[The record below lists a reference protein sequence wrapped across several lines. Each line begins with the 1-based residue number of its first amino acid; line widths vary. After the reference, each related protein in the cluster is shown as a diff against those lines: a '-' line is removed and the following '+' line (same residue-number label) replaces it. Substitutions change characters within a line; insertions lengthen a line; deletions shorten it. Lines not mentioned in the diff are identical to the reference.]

1 MKTRFIILILFV
13 VFPFYAF
20 SQRSLEIQDISTGMN
35 VFSGKDTEA
44 GIVISAPSTIPL
56 TFESTHDK
64 VVDVFNK
71 EIKGEEQLY
80 YIRFNTGKRYR
91 GRKLTIITNEYLP
104 LTIMAELEPKELKQY
119 KIVDPDA
126 EFVYG
131 CYYEYRKRGTEYFQN
146 SMYEE
151 AKEQYLIAKE
161 CSDCPVDANLDELI
175 ANIDS
180 IFVYQKQADDA
191 YDLLDYR
198 KSATLYSKILTLNP
212 SDAQASQKRFESITK
227 YTNDCQKYFNM
238 AEVYK
243 DNGEYDKALE
253 LYDKIVN
260 ENCNNALVAST
271 EAKKIR
277 ILMNSRKQRVKVYAY
292 EYSKNTP
299 IGITTGSYKNKKVGG
314 YFSLSV
320 HQSLFKALQKD
331 YAEVDNPE
339 LNISFG
345 WTVNPVSSFPL
356 WIFFGPGYTGIGEFV
371 DQNGNKYLGEESES
385 GESESEDTTID
396 GEDTDPTFKIYSA
409 ISPEV
414 GLLGK
419 IGPLVLRY
427 TFQYRFAISKEYEDK
442 IKSTRHVF
450 GVGFCF

>member
-1 MKTRFIILILFV
+1 MKTKFFILTFFLV
-13 VFPFYAF
+13 LPFYAF
-20 SQRSLEIQDISTGMN
+20 SQRSLEIQDVSTGMN

-44 GIVISAPSTIPL
+44 GIVISAPLTIPL

-91 GRKLTIITNEYLP
+91 GRKLTIITNDYLP
-104 LTIMAELEPKELKQY
+104 LTIIAELEPKELKQY
-119 KIVDPDA
+119 KIIDPDA

-131 CYYEYRKRGTEYFQN
+131 CYYEYRKRGTEFFQKC
-146 SMYEE
+146 MYDE

-161 CSDCPVDANLDELI
+161 CSDCPENANLDELI

-180 IFVYQKQADDA
+180 IFLYQKQADEA
-191 YDLLDYR
+191 YELLDYR
-198 KSATLYSKILTLNP
+198 KSSVLYSKILTLNP
-212 SDAQASQKRFESITK
+212 SDAQASQKRYESITK
-227 YTNDCQKYFNM
+227 YSNDCQKYFDM

-243 DNGEYDKALE
+243 TNGEYDKALE
-253 LYDKIVN
+253 LYDKIVS
-260 ENCNNALVAST
+260 ENCGNALVASS

-320 HQSLFKALQKD
+320 HQDLFKAFQKD
-331 YAEVDNPE
+331 YAEVEKPE
-339 LNISFG
+339 LNVSFG
-345 WTVNPVSSFPL
+345 WTINPVSSFPV

-371 DQNGNKYLGEESES
+371 DKNGDRYIGEEEEEGVES
-385 GESESEDTTID
+385 YDTTD
-396 GEDTDPTFKIYSA
+396 DSDDNNPTFKIYSA

-419 IGPLVLRY
+419 IGPIVLRY

-450 GVGFCF
+450 GIGFCF